1 MGANVPESDAN
12 FLDSYCEKAVPVGA
26 PRKIRG
32 LAERGAGMEPARA
45 GFQKIVAEIL
55 RRAPPEEA
63 AGIAWQIAC
72 GRAVAEKTEVVEL
85 REGVLR
91 VRVPDDTWAANLAGI
106 VPRYLELL
114 NTMLS
119 TKVEKIEFVVLQK
132 TPQKKGAA

>member
-1 MGANVPESDAN
+1 
-12 FLDSYCEKAVPVGA
+12 
-26 PRKIRG
+26 
-32 LAERGAGMEPARA
+32 MEPARA

-91 VRVPDDTWAANLAGI
+91 VRVPDDTWAANLAGF